1 MNLLL
6 YKYNQINSTN
16 IVDIAGS
23 YEKYFKVSTENNQ
36 ILIFLDSNILKNYLI
51 NGIEIKYRQY
61 IFFFLKNINDIRNNK
76 YYKLINN
83 NDLLNINFINNN
95 NFIDE
100 NMNDFNKICN
110 LSINIINKNNTFYL
124 KDKNI
129 IKLNKNFYADL
140 ENERFYFKKIQNKKY
155 NYNGIILN
163 YDNKIKNKLMI
174 ISCLNYLNL
183 TNNNKIINKY
193 KNYYDEKTNKNIIL
207 QMNTKCNLI
216 ITDLKNINKWK
227 NIINKNV
234 LIIKSEK
241 DILKLRYKDILNN
254 DFLIV
259 NIYYLLGKYYK
270 NYFYKYGNDSN
281 RNIKEL
287 IISSLYDS
295 IKNKFIDIDLFK
307 NFHLINW
314 NNIIY
319 DNIENIVHLD
329 VYNIIFLLTA
339 NNTKYYLHN
348 SDYNIQTSINI
359 SDKVLFYIINNSI
372 YLENS
377 FISSNIFIENN
388 IGINLLNFYK
398 FIKDLLLI
406 KNNDSLNI
414 ISDSNKFIKSYY
426 EEIIPTNIEKETYN
440 ILIEN
445 NINIDKVYTFFINPS
460 KYIFEYKDKEEF
472 NKLIENHY
480 EEKNKSKIIY
490 CQKSFNSL
498 YENENK
504 NNNKN
509 ICSICYDSIK
519 KETISII
526 LCGHFFCKSCIIK
539 YIKNKTCNECP
550 ICRED
555 FYSNQIYSLNKDLN
569 YNSKLN
575 KIIDFIEKFNS
586 LNILILSQYSESLS
600 HIENILYKNNK
611 KYINITNKKYT
622 KKTNNLKIHLSTFD
636 NILNNDTYI
645 LSRNKIL
652 FIDFPVIKKV
662 DNPIY
667 ILKQRYVDYS
677 IIKKIDLLEFYF
689 IYMKDTLE
697 ENIIETLYKKI

>member
-6 YKYNQINSTN
+6 YKYNEINSTN
-16 IVDIAGS
+16 IANIASS
-23 YEKYFKVSTENNQ
+23 YEKYFKISTENNQ

-83 NDLLNINFINNN
+83 INFTNSNNFINES
-95 NFIDE
+95 I
-100 NMNDFNKICN
+100 NDFNKICN
-110 LSINIINKNNTFYL
+110 LSLSINNKNNIFYL

-163 YDNKIKNKLMI
+163 YDNKIKNKLMVV
-174 ISCLNYLNL
+174 SCINYLNS
-183 TNNNKIINKY
+183 NNNKIINKY
-193 KNYYDEKTNKNIIL
+193 KNYYDEKTNQNIIL
-207 QMNTKCNLI
+207 QINTKCNLI

-241 DILKLRYKDILNN
+241 DILKLTYKDILNN

-270 NYFYKYGNDSN
+270 NYFYKYGNDIN

-287 IISSLYDS
+287 IISSLYDT

-314 NNIIY
+314 NNVIY

-329 VYNIIFLLTA
+329 SYNIIFLLTA

-426 EEIIPTNIEKETYN
+426 EEVIPTNIEKETYN

-460 KYIFEYKDKEEF
+460 KYIFEYTNKEGF
-472 NKLIENHY
+472 NKLIEN
-480 EEKNKSKIIY
+480 KNNIY
-490 CQKSFNSL
+490 CQKSIDSL
-498 YENENK
+498 YEQEQEQE
-504 NNNKN
+504 NNKN
-509 ICSICYDSIK
+509 ICSICYDLIK
-519 KETISII
+519 KEQISII

-550 ICRED
+550 ICREK
-555 FYSNQIYSLNKDLN
+555 FYSNQIYSLNDDLN

-575 KIIDFIEKFNS
+575 KIIDFIDNFNS
-586 LNILILSQYSESLS
+586 SNILILSQHNESLS
-600 HIENILYKNNK
+600 YIENILYKNNK
-611 KYINITNKKYT
+611 KFINITNKKYT

-652 FIDFPVIKKV
+652 CIDFPVIKKN

-667 ILKQRYVDYS
+667 ILKQRYIDYS

-697 ENIIETLYKKI
+697 ENIIETLYKKF

>member
-6 YKYNQINSTN
+6 YKYNEINTTN
-16 IVDIAGS
+16 IADIASS
-23 YEKYFKVSTENNQ
+23 YEKYFKVTIENNQ

-51 NGIEIKYRQY
+51 NGDEIKYRQY
-61 IFFFLKNINDIRNNK
+61 IFFFLKNMNDIRNNK

-83 NDLLNINFINNN
+83 N

-100 NMNDFNKICN
+100 SIEDFNKIYN
-110 LSINIINKNNTFYL
+110 LSLNINNKNNTFYL

-140 ENERFYFKKIQNKKY
+140 ENERFYFKKIKNKKY

-163 YDNKIKNKLMI
+163 YDNKIKNKLI
-174 ISCLNYLNL
+174 VISCINDLNI
-183 TNNNKIINKY
+183 NNNKLIHKY
-193 KNYYDEKTNKNIIL
+193 KNYYDEKINQNIIL
-207 QMNTKCNLI
+207 QINTKCNLI

-227 NIINKNV
+227 NIINKNF

-241 DILKLRYKDILNN
+241 DILKLTYKDILNS
-254 DFLIV
+254 DYLIV
-259 NIYYLLGKYYK
+259 NIYYLLGKHYK
-270 NYFYKYGNDSN
+270 NYFYKYGNDTN
-281 RNIKEL
+281 KNIKEL
-287 IISSLYDS
+287 IISSLYDN
-295 IKNKFIDIDLFK
+295 IKNKFIDTDLFK

-319 DNIENIVHLD
+319 DNIENISHLD
-329 VYNIIFLLTA
+329 VYNIIFLLTT

-372 YLENS
+372 YLEDS
-377 FISSNIFIENN
+377 FLSQNIFIENN
-388 IGINLLNFYK
+388 IDINILNFYK
-398 FIKDLLLI
+398 FIKDNLLI
-406 KNNDSLNI
+406 KNNDSSNI
-414 ISDSNKFIKSYY
+414 NFESDKFIKSYF

-460 KYIFEYKDKEEF
+460 KYIFECTDKEGF
-472 NKLIENHY
+472 NKLIKNKY
-480 EEKNKSKIIY
+480 EDKNKSKIIY
-490 CQKSFNSL
+490 CQKSIDSL
-498 YENENK
+498 YEN
-504 NNNKN
+504 NNNSKN

-519 KETISII
+519 KEKISII

-539 YIKNKTCNECP
+539 YINNKIFNECP
-550 ICRED
+550 ICREE
-555 FYSNQIYSLNKDLN
+555 FYSNQIYSLNNDLN

-575 KIIDFIEKFNS
+575 RIIDFIYNFNS
-586 LNILILSQYSESLS
+586 SNILILSQYNESLS
-600 HIENILYKNNK
+600 HIENILSKNNK
-611 KYINITNKKYT
+611 KYSNIINKKYT
-622 KKTNNLKIHLSTFD
+622 KKTNNLKIHLSTID
-636 NILNNDTYI
+636 NILNNDIYI

-652 FIDFPVIKKV
+652 CIDFPVIKKN

-677 IIKKIDLLEFYF
+677 IIKKIDLLEFHF

-697 ENIIETLYKKI
+697 ENIIQTLYKNF